1 MREKQD
7 AIKDLETNFRCR
19 EYEGFDHFHAEC
31 PNFLKRQSKSYI
43 ATLSDDESESNSDSG
58 EEICALVGCLSLE
71 GSHVVTPSNIEISV
85 VPEKAQENGVSHNN
99 LSFEETYQCWIED
112 TQVFTVQ
119 KERIKKLIKDNHR
132 LLNTI

>member
-1 MREKQD
+1 M
-7 AIKDLETNFRCR
+7 
-19 EYEGFDHFHAEC
+19 
-31 PNFLKRQSKSYI
+31 
-43 ATLSDDESESNSDSG
+43 LSDDESESNSDSG

-112 TQVFTVQ
+112 TQVFTV
-119 KERIKKLIKDNHR
+119 
-132 LLNTI
+132 